1 MIIFSDRAPRDI
13 TDSLGDINNENNCEN
28 ANTRKKDIVLK
39 KPQASLLRTYS
50 QTWKQAH
57 NHFMRYSDVKER
69 DDRRPSVMDLANQPK
84 VSQRVHGW
92 KTHLI
97 SAEIIEMVISSEYNR
112 SFKWVITIFTCAA
125 VRLMPRLMKWKS

>member
-1 MIIFSDRAPRDI
+1 MSFFFSSERVVRDI
-13 TDSLGDINNENNCEN
+13 TDSLGDITNENNCEG

-39 KPQASLLRTYS
+39 KPQAFLLKTYN
-50 QTWKQAH
+50 QTWKHAH

-84 VSQRVHGW
+84 VSQRVNGW

-97 SAEIIEMVISSEYNR
+97 SAEIIEMVIAIR
-112 SFKWVITIFTCAA
+112 I
-125 VRLMPRLMKWKS
+125 

>member
-1 MIIFSDRAPRDI
+1 MQ
-13 TDSLGDINNENNCEN
+13 N
-28 ANTRKKDIVLK
+28 
-39 KPQASLLRTYS
+39 Y
-50 QTWKQAH
+50 KQVP

-97 SAEIIEMVISSEYNR
+97 SAEIVEMVNLTSVINFSAVYSEFLLLLLR
-112 SFKWVITIFTCAA
+112 S
-125 VRLMPRLMKWKS
+125 MPRRMKWKN